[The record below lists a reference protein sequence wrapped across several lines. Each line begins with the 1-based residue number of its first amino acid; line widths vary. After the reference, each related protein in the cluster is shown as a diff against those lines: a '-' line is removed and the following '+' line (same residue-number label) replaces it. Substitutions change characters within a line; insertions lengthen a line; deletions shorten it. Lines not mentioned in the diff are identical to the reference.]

1 VEPMVLSRHARVVTR
16 GRHFFSKLDC
26 SRVNPKK
33 MKTPVQKGRVEES
46 LTEYEKLRAS
56 NMKRNAIMLQKLGI
70 PAIEGKNKKKKII
83 EAEKGNK
90 THTTL
95 VEKEK

>member
-1 VEPMVLSRHARVVTR
+1 
-16 GRHFFSKLDC
+16 
-26 SRVNPKK
+26 

-46 LTEYEKLRAS
+46 LTKYEKLRAS